1 MTTSS
6 TLTKTEQVISD
17 MLLENTG
24 IHMLDSGGDNGRA
37 WQRNRALIAQYDS
50 FKNAKH
56 ATLCGRYGIEYTTN
70 IFHYLTEHLEYDE
83 AMDSIFQSF
92 RNGCIELGNS
102 DISIMDEFAKEF
114 RNGRGLYGEGDPI
127 TLNTYEVD
135 GCKLS
140 QVIQFVQWHDPYD
153 DNEYILL
160 QIHGGA
166 DIRGGYTSPVCF
178 TESGRS
184 EYPLLCT
191 SDGYIGCSKC
201 EAKWY
206 CDGPY
211 WTSDNCDID
220 LNDLCPTDTEVITG
234 AAEYRYCEDTGDIF
248 CPVCDSGKLVV

>member
-1 MTTSS
+1 MTTA
-6 TLTKTEQVISD
+6 TATKTEQVISD

-37 WQRNRALIAQYDS
+37 WQRNRALIEKYDS
-50 FKNAKH
+50 FKNADR
-56 ATLCGRYGIEYTTN
+56 ATICGRYGIEYTTN
-70 IFHYLTEHLEYDE
+70 IFHYLTENLEYDE
-83 AMDSIFQSF
+83 TMDSIFQSF
-92 RNGCIELGNS
+92 RDGYENHTYS
-102 DISIMDEFAKEF
+102 DIGIMEEFAKEF
-114 RNGRGLYGEGDPI
+114 RQGRGLYGDGDPI

-140 QVIQFVQWHDPYD
+140 QCIQFVQWHDPYD

-178 TESGRS
+178 TESGIS
-184 EYPLLCT
+184 EYPLLST
-191 SDGYIGCSKC
+191 SDGHIGCDGC

-206 CDGPY
+206 NDGPY

-220 LNDLCPTDTEVITG
+220 LNDLSPSDSKWFRDIG
-234 AAEYRYCEDTGDIF
+234 EYRHCEDTGAIF
-248 CPVCDSGKLVV
+248 CPVCGSGKLVV